1 MAIIYSCLVT
11 KRRKCI
17 LREKRPCNKILDLA
31 NITWVTLNYA
41 QNPPVLSTLI
51 DIINIKIEVKK
62 IHKKYTIHLVH
73 TRPGLAVFD
82 KNFLLAEAIDFLA
95 TLGDKTIT
103 EPKNF
108 EEQACALLPPIFI
121 WLSFMGTPKNNEIKN
136 QRKCR
141 LQF

>member
-82 KNFLLAEAIDFLA
+82 KNFSLAEAIDFLA

-108 EEQACALLPPIFI
+108 EEQALRFI
-121 WLSFMGTPKNNEIKN
+121 APDFYMAFLYGYTKK
-136 QRKCR
+136 Q
-141 LQF
+141 